1 MVRLIV
7 LNDIFK
13 NKHNP
18 FGDVHFEKFIFPYKF
33 TNNFVN
39 GVVKFNEFIS
49 LIMLVWK
56 YLFLDVHFH
65 VKQKFKQKLT
75 YSQIFTNHLSFL
87 DWEDILKFCFF
98 MNAVFQKLLDFENFL
113 CYFHHSEIINFFS
126 CFDSSPF

>member
-49 LIMLVWK
+49 LIMLV
-56 YLFLDVHFH
+56 
-65 VKQKFKQKLT
+65 
-75 YSQIFTNHLSFL
+75 
-87 DWEDILKFCFF
+87 
-98 MNAVFQKLLDFENFL
+98 
-113 CYFHHSEIINFFS
+113 
-126 CFDSSPF
+126 